1 MPQGFNNSELIRSP
15 IRSIP
20 QARQKAYDFP
30 ENKKDILEKS
40 PGQAFLSE
48 FKKVK
53 YDNHLVKFT

>member
-48 FKKVK
+48 FQKSEI
-53 YDNHLVKFT
+53 

>member
-40 PGQAFLSE
+40 PGPHWGENPQFIQ
-48 FKKVK
+48 K
-53 YDNHLVKFT
+53 T